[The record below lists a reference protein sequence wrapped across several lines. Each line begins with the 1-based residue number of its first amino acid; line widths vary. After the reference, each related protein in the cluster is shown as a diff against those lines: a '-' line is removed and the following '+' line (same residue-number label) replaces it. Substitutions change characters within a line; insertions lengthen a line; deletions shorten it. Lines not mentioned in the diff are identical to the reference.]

1 MSEFMQYG
9 TGPISGAGDNLI
21 KDTTTDTFVVDVIEE
36 SNKQPVMV
44 DFWAPWCG
52 PCKQLTPIIEKAVNE
67 AGGRVKLVK
76 MNIDDYPEISN
87 QMGVKSVP
95 AVVAFKDGRPVD
107 GFMGAVPE
115 TQIKEFIDKIA
126 APAGPSQEDRHL
138 EEGEKLLEAD
148 DFNAAAG
155 HFSAVLQ
162 MDRTNLAALSG
173 LARCALGLGDKE
185 QAEKILDMIPEES
198 LEDPAIKTVVAQLM
212 LLKKAEDTGEIDTL
226 RDKVT
231 SNEDDHQA
239 RFDLAISLNAAGHRQ
254 EAADALLEIIRRDRT
269 WNDESARKELLT
281 FFEAWGPKE
290 PATSTS
296 RRKLSSLM
304 FS

>member
-9 TGPISGAGDNLI
+9 TGPMNAADKGLI
-21 KDTTTDTFVVDVIEE
+21 KDTTTESFVVDVIEE

-95 AVVAFKDGRPVD
+95 AVVAFKEGRPVD
-107 GFMGAVPE
+107 GFMGAQPE
-115 TQIKEFIDKIA
+115 AQIKEFIDKISG
-126 APAGPSQEDRHL
+126 PAGPSQEDLHL
-138 EEGEKLLEAD
+138 AEAEKLLEAE
-148 DFNAAAG
+148 DFNEAAG

-162 MDRTNLAALSG
+162 IDRAHLGALAG
-173 LARCALGLGDKE
+173 LARCALGLGDIE
-185 QAEKILDMIPEES
+185 QAEKILSMVPEDGQK
-198 LEDPAIKTVVAQLM
+198 DPAIVAVVAQLK
-212 LLKKAEDTGEIDTL
+212 LLEKAGDTGEIDTL
-226 RDKVT
+226 KEKI
-231 SNEDDHQA
+231 SKNEDDHQA
-239 RFDLAISLNAAGHRQ
+239 RFDLAIALNVTGQRE
-254 EAADALLEIIRRDRT
+254 EAAEALLEIYRRDSS
-269 WNDESARKELLT
+269 WNDEGARKELLT

-290 PATSTS
+290 PATGKS